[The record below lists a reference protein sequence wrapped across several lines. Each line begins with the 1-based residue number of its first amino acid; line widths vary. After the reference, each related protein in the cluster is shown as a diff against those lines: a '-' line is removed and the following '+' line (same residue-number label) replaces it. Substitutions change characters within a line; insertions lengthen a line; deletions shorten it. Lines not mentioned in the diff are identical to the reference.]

1 MEFPATESKRVSE
14 WWGFAKADTRKRC
27 RLPHLAF
34 PPGECPWKVL
44 LTEPRDGSYPSIA
57 IEAQEQ
63 P

>member
-1 MEFPATESKRVSE
+1 V
-14 WWGFAKADTRKRC
+14 WVRKSGHQETVQAC
-27 RLPHLAF
+27 RTSHS
-34 PPGECPWKVL
+34 PGECPWKEL